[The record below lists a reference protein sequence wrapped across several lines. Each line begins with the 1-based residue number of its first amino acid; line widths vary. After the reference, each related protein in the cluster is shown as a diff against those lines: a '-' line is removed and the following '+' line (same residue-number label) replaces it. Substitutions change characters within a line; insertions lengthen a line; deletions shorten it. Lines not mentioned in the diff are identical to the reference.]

1 MPRLTWVLLCYFGS
15 QLGPFSMLVFYTLH
29 EKLLYYVVFVN
40 WSDYVVKLR
49 EHADSKRPMDDNSFL
64 CVFIYKNILLILLL
78 IIIIIIVI
86 IIFIIIIIVVITTS
100 ILLSKSNCATKP
112 FHLAKQTSA

>member
-1 MPRLTWVLLCYFGS
+1 
-15 QLGPFSMLVFYTLH
+15 MLVFYTLH
-29 EKLLYYVVFVN
+29 EKLLYHVVIVN

-64 CVFIYKNILLILLL
+64 CVFIYKNILLILLII

-100 ILLSKSNCATKP
+100 ILLSS
-112 FHLAKQTSA
+112 

>member
-1 MPRLTWVLLCYFGS
+1 MLLWQLTATFLHACFLYLTWK
-15 QLGPFSMLVFYTLH
+15 TT
-29 EKLLYYVVFVN
+29 VVIVN

-49 EHADSKRPMDDNSFL
+49 EHADSKRSMDDNSFL

-86 IIFIIIIIVVITTS
+86 IIIIIIIIVVITTS

-112 FHLAKQTSA
+112 FHWTKQTSA